1 MRKYLSTLGFFGVF
15 VAAGLMVAVIV
26 GTEELAPKFMRPDVY
41 ARFVAGYGDDLV
53 IGVSVFLFIA
63 YVLTYTFLVFIG
75 PTLSFFGGGATTRR
89 ILRTGRPATA
99 VVKHIGESSQG
110 GVITVNDQPYLNLVL
125 EVNDGARTPYEV
137 SLDTIIP
144 RYAVPQFQPGAMIPV
159 KVDPN
164 DPEQIAIVW
173 DGSVTV
179 A

>member
-1 MRKYLSTLGFFGVF
+1 MRKYLFTLGFFGVF
-15 VAAGLMVAVIV
+15 AMAGAMVLAIV
-26 GTEELAPKFMRPDVY
+26 GVEELAPKFMRPETY
-41 ARFVAGYGDDLV
+41 ARFVGGYGDDLV
-53 IGVSVFLFIA
+53 IGVAIA
-63 YVLTYTFLVFIG
+63 SFVTYVLAYTFAVFWK
-75 PTLSFFGGGATTRR
+75 PTASFFGFGRRR

-99 VVKHIGESSQG
+99 VVKRIGESSQG

-137 SLDTIIP
+137 SFDTIIP
-144 RYAVPQFQPGAMIPV
+144 RYAVPQFQPGALIPI
-159 KVDPN
+159 KIDPN

>member
-1 MRKYLSTLGFFGVF
+1 MRKYLFMLGFFGVF

-26 GTEELAPKFMRPDVY
+26 GTEELAPKFMSPETY
-41 ARFVAGYGDDLV
+41 ARFVGGYGDDIV
-53 IGVSVFLFIA
+53 IGIA
-63 YVLTYTFLVFIG
+63 IASFVTYVLAYTFAVFWK
-75 PTLSFFGGGATTRR
+75 PTASFFGFNTRR
-89 ILRTGRPATA
+89 ILRKGRPATA
-99 VVKHIGESSQG
+99 VVKRIGESSQG

-137 SLDTIIP
+137 SFDTIIP
-144 RYAVPQFQPGAMIPV
+144 RYAVPQFQPGAIIPI
-159 KVDPN
+159 KIDPN